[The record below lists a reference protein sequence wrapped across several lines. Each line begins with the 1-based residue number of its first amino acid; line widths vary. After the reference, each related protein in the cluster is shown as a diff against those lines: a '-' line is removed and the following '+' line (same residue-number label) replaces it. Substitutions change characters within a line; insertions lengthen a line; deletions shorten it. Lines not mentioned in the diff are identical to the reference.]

1 MAPPPLRLAVAAAAA
16 ISVLL
21 PATASASP
29 QQARSSAAFVD
40 SIGVNIHSSFG
51 NTPYDDHARVLATLK
66 DLGVRNV
73 RDGLFTPAGAPSVI
87 ARQKQFRANLADAGI
102 RSELIMG
109 SPGENAAAYVN
120 SIKDEGPRVLS
131 GIEGPNEWDISGR
144 AAWASEVRTY
154 QQQLYAAAKAQPGL
168 SGVPVLGPSLANND
182 RADTLGNVGAWT
194 DQANLHL
201 YPGGRAPGT
210 FDDGL
215 ATIAQKVSGGEPAVI
230 TETGYH
236 NAMYQP
242 GGHAPTS
249 EAATATYMQRLFLDN
264 FRRGITRTFGYE
276 LINAHN
282 DPVKMSANYNFGLLR
297 NDWSAKPVYGA
308 LKNLIALTDPQAAD
322 TAAGSLDYS
331 LSGNSG
337 VQQVLLR
344 RNDGAFALVLWQT
357 APVWDAYGRREIGV
371 APKTVKVSVAAPAD
385 IATGRPQAGTGLTAV
400 ASGTT
405 SASVSVPGGDALVV
419 VIRPT
424 GAPAPPPV
432 EDGVTDKAP
441 TAPVP
446 PAPSTPAQAPTSAP
460 RLTLQQQWDQAMRN
474 LKRRLGLRTAEKQA
488 QAKKAKARAKAK
500 AKAKKRSKKR

>member
-16 ISVLL
+16 ISVLV

-29 QQARSSAAFVD
+29 QPARSSAAFVD

-73 RDGLFTPAGAPSVI
+73 RDGLFTPTGAPSVVT
-87 ARQKQFRANLADAGI
+87 RQKQFRANLANAGI

-120 SIKDEGPRVLS
+120 SIKDEGTRVIS
-131 GIEGPNEWDISGR
+131 GIEGPNEWDNSGR
-144 AAWASEVRTY
+144 ANWASEVRTY
-154 QQQLYAAAKAQPGL
+154 QQQLYTAAKAQPGL
-168 SGVPVLGPSLANND
+168 SGVPVLGPSLAYND

-215 ATIAQKVSGGEPAVI
+215 SSLAQKVSGGEPAVI

-249 EAATATYMQRLFLDN
+249 EAATATYTQRMFLDN
-264 FRRGITRTFGYE
+264 FRRGIPRTFAYE
-276 LINAHN
+276 LINTFN

-297 NDWSAKPVYGA
+297 NDWSPKPVYGA
-308 LKNLIALTDPQAAD
+308 LKNLIALTDPQTAD
-322 TAAGSLDYS
+322 TAAGALEYS

-371 APKTVKVSVAAPAD
+371 APKTVKVSLAAPAD
-385 IATGRPQAGTGLTAV
+385 VSTGRPQAGTGLTAV
-400 ASGTT
+400 ANGAT

-424 GAPAPPPV
+424 GAPAPPPA
-432 EDGVTDKAP
+432 DGGVTDKAP
-441 TAPVP
+441 TTPVTPAPTP
-446 PAPSTPAQAPTSAP
+446 PAPAPTAKP
-460 RLTLQQQWDQAMRN
+460 TLQQQWQQALAN

-488 QAKKAKARAKAK
+488 AAKKAKARAKAK
-500 AKAKKRSKKR
+500 AKAKSKKRSKAR